1 MSGVPSR
8 RLLLVGVLVVL
19 GVAVAIDRGGL
30 LGESDAPDVAQR
42 YVLVQAQLEQQR
54 ALIEDSARLSDEVRE
69 LRESW
74 DALRPKLVKAQTA
87 DLAPASVRDRVRTTL
102 ARAGVARVRVLGE
115 EVRSIEVAAQSSSGE
130 AVVPVRIRVSFEVAD
145 SAMIYAP
152 IDAIDSARDLH
163 ARVAGLTIR
172 GGGLNEAEESVTVTL
187 EIDTAVVIGGGVP

>member
-8 RLLLVGVLVVL
+8 RLLLIGVLVVL

-54 ALIEDSARLSDEVRE
+54 ALIEDSDRLIDEVRE
-69 LRESW
+69 LRETW

-115 EVRSIEVAAQSSSGE
+115 EGRSTAVVAQSSSGE

-172 GGGLNEAEESVTVTL
+172 GVGLNEAEESVAVTL
-187 EIDTAVVIGGGVP
+187 EIDTPVVIGGRAP